1 MKFLGLKSKN
11 EYPDVINLDQV
22 TIIKTEKNEDRT
34 LKLTFNFVNG
44 SIVTADS
51 VTHDNYTQILDVIR
65 RD

>member
-1 MKFLGLKSKN
+1 MNFLGLKSKN

-22 TIIKTEKNEDRT
+22 TIIKTEKNKDGT
-34 LKLTFNFVNG
+34 LKLTFNFTNG

-51 VTHDNYTQILDVIR
+51 VTHENYTRILNVIR